1 MFPSSFAMP
10 MPVPPLVAAVESQ
23 SLQQV
28 WKFFADGGFFM
39 ILLAAC
45 SLVGVAVILFKLLSL
60 RREIVVPY
68 GLAAQV
74 DGFEERMKQ
83 ASGEALL
90 REFEAGKS
98 TLARLCAVASRNRG
112 KSQAE
117 INEAVQ
123 AAARE
128 EIVHLHAG
136 MTALDV
142 VITVAPLLGLLGTA
156 SGLVVVFGGLG
167 DSANHTAIALGI
179 GRALNTT
186 IVGLAISVPAVVAQ
200 GWFQRRIDTMA
211 ARLEVLLTRL
221 AHALESAPRPVV
233 VPPSITP
240 HA

>member
-1 MFPSSFAMP
+1 MP
-10 MPVPPLVAAVESQ
+10 LPAPLAAVSENPTFAP
-23 SLQQV
+23 V
-28 WKFFADGGFFM
+28 WKFFSDGGFFM
-39 ILLAAC
+39 ILLAVC
-45 SLVGVAVILFKLLSL
+45 SVVAVAVILFKVLSL
-60 RREIVVPY
+60 RRGVVVPDA
-68 GLAAQV
+68 LARTV
-74 DGFEERMKQ
+74 DAFGERPAP
-83 ASGEALL
+83 ASGDPVL
-90 REFEAGKS
+90 REFEEGRSA
-98 TLARLCAVASRNRG
+98 LARLCAVAQRHRG
-112 KSQAE
+112 KSSAE
-117 INEAVQ
+117 LTEAVQ

-167 DSANHTAIALGI
+167 DSSNHTAIALGI

-221 AHALESAPRPVV
+221 AHAFEQAPRPVAA
-233 VPPSITP
+233 PPVIP
-240 HA
+240 PQA

>member
-1 MFPSSFAMP
+1 MPIPPFPF
-10 MPVPPLVAAVESQ
+10 AAVESQ
-23 SLQQV
+23 GIQQV

-45 SLVGVAVILFKLLSL
+45 SLVAVAVILFKLLSL
-60 RREIVVPY
+60 RRDIVVPAV
-68 GLAAQV
+68 LAEKV
-74 DGFEERMKQ
+74 DGFEGQMKQ

-90 REFEAGKS
+90 HEFEQGRS
-98 TLARLCAVASRNRG
+98 TLARLGAVATRNRG
-112 KSQAE
+112 KSKAE
-117 INEAVQ
+117 ITEAVQ

-167 DSANHTAIALGI
+167 DSADHSAIARGI
-179 GRALNTT
+179 GQALNTT

-221 AHALESAPRPVV
+221 AHALESAPRSGVI
-233 VPPSITP
+233 PPTLPP

>member
-1 MFPSSFAMP
+1 MLP
-10 MPVPPLVAAVESQ
+10 PVSVPIAPLLAAATESKG
-23 SLQQV
+23 LQQV
-28 WKFFADGGFFM
+28 WKFFSDGGFFM
-39 ILLAAC
+39 ILLAVC
-45 SLVGVAVILFKLLSL
+45 SLVGVAVILFKFLSL
-60 RREIVVPY
+60 RRQIVLPDK
-68 GLAAQV
+68 LATDV
-74 DGFEERMKQ
+74 DDFEERLKH

-90 REFEAGKS
+90 REFEAGRS
-98 TLARLCAVASRNRG
+98 TLARLCAVACRNRG

-117 INEAVQ
+117 ITEAVQ

-186 IVGLAISVPAVVAQ
+186 IVGLAISIPAVVAQ

-221 AHALESAPRPVV
+221 AHALERAPRTGV
-233 VPPSITP
+233 VPPSIPP

>member
-1 MFPSSFAMP
+1 MP
-10 MPVPPLVAAVESQ
+10 IPPVYAAAIEEDGI
-23 SLQQV
+23 QQV
-28 WKFFADGGFFM
+28 WKFFAEGGFFM
-39 ILLAAC
+39 ILLAVC
-45 SLVGVAVILFKLLSL
+45 SLVGVAVILFKFLSL
-60 RREIVVPY
+60 RREIVVPSR
-68 GLAAQV
+68 LASQV
-74 DGFEERMKQ
+74 DDFENRVKEGG
-83 ASGEALL
+83 GEALL
-90 REFEAGKS
+90 REFDDGGS

-167 DSANHTAIALGI
+167 DSSNHSAIALGI

-221 AHALESAPRPVV
+221 AHALDKAHRPGV
-233 VPPSITP
+233 VPPSISP
-240 HA
+240 QA

>member
-1 MFPSSFAMP
+1 MP
-10 MPVPPLVAAVESQ
+10 LPAPLAAVSENPTFAP
-23 SLQQV
+23 V
-28 WKFFADGGFFM
+28 WKFFSDGGFFM
-39 ILLAAC
+39 ILLAVC
-45 SLVGVAVILFKLLSL
+45 SVVAVAVILFKVLSL
-60 RREIVVPY
+60 RRGVVVPDA
-68 GLAAQV
+68 LARTV
-74 DGFEERMKQ
+74 DAFGERPAP
-83 ASGEALL
+83 ASGDPVL
-90 REFEAGKS
+90 REFEEGRSA
-98 TLARLCAVASRNRG
+98 LARLCAVAQRHRG
-112 KSQAE
+112 KSSAE
-117 INEAVQ
+117 LTEAVQ

-167 DSANHTAIALGI
+167 DSSNHTAIALGI

-221 AHALESAPRPVV
+221 AHAFEQAPRAVAAPPVI
-233 VPPSITP
+233 PPQ
-240 HA
+240 A

>member
-1 MFPSSFAMP
+1 MFPFPVPLTMP
-10 MPVPPLVAAVESQ
+10 VVPPLLAAVESQ

-45 SLVGVAVILFKLLSL
+45 SLVGVAVILFKLFSL
-60 RREIVVPY
+60 RREIVVPA

-74 DGFEERMKQ
+74 DGFEARMKQ
-83 ASGEALL
+83 ANGEALL
-90 REFEAGKS
+90 REFEAGQS

-136 MTALDV
+136 MTA
-142 VITVAPLLGLLGTA
+142 
-156 SGLVVVFGGLG
+156 LVVVFGGLG

-221 AHALESAPRPVV
+221 AHALESAPRPGVA
-233 VPPSITP
+233 VPPPITP

>member
-1 MFPSSFAMP
+1 MPASIPAPLAAALTDHPLFA
-10 MPVPPLVAAVESQ
+10 PVA
-23 SLQQV
+23 
-28 WKFFADGGFFM
+28 KFFSEGGFFM
-39 ILLAAC
+39 ILLAIC
-45 SLVGVAVILFKLLSL
+45 SVVAVAVILFKALSL
-60 RREIVVPY
+60 RRGVVVPDR
-68 GLAAQV
+68 LARAV
-74 DGFEERMKQ
+74 DAFSEHPAPAAGDPIFQKFEEGR
-83 ASGEALL
+83 
-90 REFEAGKS
+90 S
-98 TLARLCAVASRNRG
+98 TLARLCAVAHRHRG
-112 KSQAE
+112 KSPAE
-117 INEAVQ
+117 MTEAVQ

-128 EIVHLHAG
+128 EIVHLQAG

-167 DSANHTAIALGI
+167 DSSNHTAIALGI

-221 AHALESAPRPVV
+221 SHAFEPSSRPVAA
-233 VPPSITP
+233 PPVASP

>member
-1 MFPSSFAMP
+1 MP
-10 MPVPPLVAAVESQ
+10 NPPPPLAAALEDP
-23 SLQQV
+23 SLQRI

-39 ILLAAC
+39 ILLAIC
-45 SLVGVAVILFKLLSL
+45 SLVAVAVILFKLLSL
-60 RREIVVPY
+60 RRETVIPAA
-68 GLAAQV
+68 LASKV
-74 DGFEERMKQ
+74 DDFEARMKL
-83 ASGEALL
+83 ANGDAVF
-90 REFEAGKS
+90 REFDDGRS

-117 INEAVQ
+117 ITEAVQ

-136 MTALDV
+136 MIALDV

-167 DSANHTAIALGI
+167 DSANHSAIALGI

-221 AHALESAPRPVV
+221 AHALERAPRSAAARPSTPVQ
-233 VPPSITP
+233 
-240 HA
+240 A

>member
-1 MFPSSFAMP
+1 MPIPSFLATAS
-10 MPVPPLVAAVESQ
+10 ETT
-23 SLQQV
+23 SLAQI

-45 SLVGVAVILFKLLSL
+45 SLVAVAVILFKLLSL
-60 RREIVVPY
+60 RRETVVPSA
-68 GLAAQV
+68 LAAKV
-74 DGFEERMKQ
+74 DGFEDRMKQ
-83 ASGEALL
+83 ANGDAVL
-90 REFEAGKS
+90 REFEAGRS
-98 TLARLCAVASRNRG
+98 TLARLCAVAAKNRG

-117 INEAVQ
+117 ITEAVQ

-167 DSANHTAIALGI
+167 DGANHTAIALGI

-221 AHALESAPRPVV
+221 AHAFERVPRAAV
-233 VPPSITP
+233 VPPSIP
-240 HA
+240 SQA

>member
-1 MFPSSFAMP
+1 MP
-10 MPVPPLVAAVESQ
+10 IPPLLAAAEQ
-23 SLQQV
+23 AGLPQI

-60 RREIVVPY
+60 RREAVVPAA
-68 GLAAQV
+68 LADKV
-74 DGFEERMKQ
+74 DSFEDRMKQ
-83 ASGEALL
+83 ANGEAVL
-90 REFEAGKS
+90 REFEAGRS
-98 TLARLCAVASRNRG
+98 TLARLCSVATRNRG

-117 INEAVQ
+117 ITEAVQ

-221 AHALESAPRPVV
+221 AHALERAPRSGV
-233 VPPSITP
+233 VPPSISP
-240 HA
+240 QA

>member
-1 MFPSSFAMP
+1 MP
-10 MPVPPLVAAVESQ
+10 LLPFLATAPDNPVLPQ
-23 SLQQV
+23 I

-39 ILLAAC
+39 ILLGIC
-45 SLVGVAVILFKLLSL
+45 SLVAVAVILFKLLSL
-60 RREIVVPY
+60 RRESVIPAA
-68 GLAAQV
+68 LAAKV
-74 DGFEERMKQ
+74 DDFESRRKL
-83 ASGEALL
+83 ANGDAVF
-90 REFEAGKS
+90 REFDEGRS
-98 TLARLCAVASRNRG
+98 TLARLCAVATRNRG
-112 KSQAE
+112 KSQGE
-117 INEAVQ
+117 ITEAVQ

-136 MTALDV
+136 MIALDV

-167 DSANHTAIALGI
+167 DSANHSAIALGI

-221 AHALESAPRPVV
+221 AHALERAPGPAATRP
-233 VPPSITP
+233 STP
-240 HA
+240 VQA

>member
-1 MFPSSFAMP
+1 ML
-10 MPVPPLVAAVESQ
+10 PPLTVPHPLLAAATESKG
-23 SLQQV
+23 LQQV

-39 ILLAAC
+39 ILLAVC
-45 SLVGVAVILFKLLSL
+45 SLVGVAVILFKFLSL
-60 RREIVVPY
+60 RRETVLPAK
-68 GLAAQV
+68 LATDV
-74 DGFEERMKQ
+74 DGFEERIRH
-83 ASGEALL
+83 ASGESLF

-98 TLARLCAVASRNRG
+98 TLARLCAVACRNRG

-117 INEAVQ
+117 ITEAVQ

-167 DSANHTAIALGI
+167 DSANHAAIALGI

-221 AHALESAPRPVV
+221 AHALEKAPRPGV
-233 VPPSITP
+233 VPPSLPP

>member
-1 MFPSSFAMP
+1 MSNPS
-10 MPVPPLVAAVESQ
+10 LLAATAEIKG
-23 SLQQV
+23 LQQV
-28 WKFFADGGFFM
+28 WKFFDDGGFFM
-39 ILLAAC
+39 VLLAAC
-45 SLVGVAVILFKLLSL
+45 SVVAVAVIVFKLLSL
-60 RREIVVPY
+60 RRGAVIPD
-68 GLAAQV
+68 GLAQAV
-74 DGFEERMKQ
+74 DRYGER
-83 ASGEALL
+83 AGGDL
-90 REFEAGKS
+90 AGKELEQGRS
-98 TLARLCAVASRNRG
+98 TLARLCAVALRNRG
-112 KSQAE
+112 KSREE
-117 INEAVQ
+117 ITEAVQ

-167 DSANHTAIALGI
+167 DSSDHTAVALGI

-221 AHALESAPRPVV
+221 AHAFEQSPRGVAAPPTIS
-233 VPPSITP
+233 PQ
-240 HA
+240 A